1 MSPPLTIDD
10 RIKIID
16 EIEVLDTAVVVS
28 SQGPVYAEGQ
38 DSASVDAGSSLSFV
52 GNITGQMKV
61 FTILLLYSLCCTNPS
76 LTSGRRVEL
85 DPLRPAGREQ
95 EARPPE
101 RDHRVVQLLQ
111 VCLGDRRLEHSELR
125 VRWHA
130 SSSETEPR

>member
-61 FTILLLYSLCCTNPS
+61 FTILLLYSLCCTNPT

-85 DPLRPAGREQ
+85 DALRPAGREQ

-101 RDHRVVQLLQ
+101 RHR
-111 VCLGDRRLEHSELR
+111 
-125 VRWHA
+125 
-130 SSSETEPR
+130 